1 MDNDDN
7 LNNMPSEQDEN
18 TPKDDIPLWL
28 QGLEDLEGVED
39 TNPIEMT
46 ESVKDEWVKEL
57 PEELQDISRDLVNE
71 ERTPQ
76 SELPEW
82 LREAS
87 EDEPLAHTESPPE
100 EAESLEAP
108 IPIYSEA
115 DMSES
120 AEDGQDLVELESSQI
135 SIEHEINE
143 IIPPDL
149 PIDHEFIEIP
159 THDEEE
165 PQDQETYKDIENGD
179 ELPQWLQE
187 MIAEPAESDAERAD
201 IGAEALSESDALAT
215 IQPPS
220 IEEELSQ
227 EIEDHFE
234 ETPASE
240 VELTEQE
247 AELTVIELSDE
258 ITNEE
263 ETKPV
268 EIQPILEDK
277 PDDQVDED
285 YTEVAETV
293 EQVQS
298 LEFAKTQ
305 FEQGNI
311 EKAIE
316 IIAALEVGP
325 DYMQYLDEMERTLI
339 DEVNSTAKD
348 NSDAWEFLGD
358 IALLKKKPEEAFD
371 AYKQAIQLLVA
382 EKKDTDGTD

>member
-1 MDNDDN
+1 
-7 LNNMPSEQDEN
+7 
-18 TPKDDIPLWL
+18 
-28 QGLEDLEGVED
+28 
-39 TNPIEMT
+39 
-46 ESVKDEWVKEL
+46 
-57 PEELQDISRDLVNE
+57 
-71 ERTPQ
+71 
-76 SELPEW
+76 
-82 LREAS
+82 
-87 EDEPLAHTESPPE
+87 
-100 EAESLEAP
+100 
-108 IPIYSEA
+108 
-115 DMSES
+115 
-120 AEDGQDLVELESSQI
+120 
-135 SIEHEINE
+135 
-143 IIPPDL
+143 
-149 PIDHEFIEIP
+149 
-159 THDEEE
+159 
-165 PQDQETYKDIENGD
+165 
-179 ELPQWLQE
+179 

-201 IGAEALSESDALAT
+201 IGAEAQSESDALST
-215 IQPPS
+215 IQPAS
-220 IEEELSQ
+220 IEEEVPQ
-227 EIEDHFE
+227 EIEDHIE

-247 AELTVIELSDE
+247 AELRVNELSGE

-325 DYMQYLDEMERTLI
+325 DNMQYLDEMERTLI

-348 NSDAWEFLGD
+348 NADAWEFLGD